1 MKLVGVSGLARS
13 GKDLFTTVA
22 QDVLKEHGL
31 KTERYALAYEL
42 KSDLKDLIHKK
53 TGIDVFT
60 ENTEEKTIIRP
71 LLVAYGDVMR
81 KISEGKYWTQKM
93 EQRIGKSKADV
104 VFITDIRYDYY
115 PEDECTWLQY
125 KQCGKL
131 IHITRFKY
139 DTTSKRKKKVY
150 DSPPNEHEAINNPK
164 VKDRADYSFEWEDYS
179 NKYPTKEQILEC
191 PYIVDNVRTALK
203 EIRIL
208 PSNSI

>member
-22 QDVLKEHGL
+22 QDILKENGI

-42 KSDLKDLIHKK
+42 KNDLKDLIHKK

-60 ENTEEKTIIRP
+60 ENTEEKNIIRP

-81 KISEGKYWTQKM
+81 KISGGKYWTQKI

-104 VFITDIRYDYY
+104 VFITDIRYDFY
-115 PEDECTWLQY
+115 PDDECTWLQY

-131 IHITRFKY
+131 VHVTRFKY
-139 DTTSKRKKKVY
+139 DTSSKRKKKVY
-150 DSPPNEHEAINNPK
+150 DVPPNEHESINNPK
-164 VKDRADYSFEWEDYS
+164 VKSRADYSFEWEDYS
-179 NKYPTKEQILEC
+179 SKYPTKEQILEC
-191 PYIVDNVRTALK
+191 PYIIDNVRTALK
-203 EIRIL
+203 EIGIL
-208 PSNSI
+208 SSNCV

>member
-1 MKLVGVSGLARS
+1 MKLIGVSGLARS

-22 QDVLKEHGL
+22 QEVLKEHGL

-42 KSDLKDLIHKK
+42 KNDLKDLIHKK

-60 ENTEEKTIIRP
+60 ENTNEKTIIRP

-81 KISEGKYWTQKM
+81 KISVGKYWTQKM

-115 PEDECTWLQY
+115 DEDECTWLQY

-131 IHITRFKY
+131 VHITRFKY
-139 DTTSKRKKKVY
+139 DTSSKRKKKVY

-179 NKYPTKEQILEC
+179 DKYPTKEQILEC
-191 PYIVDNVRTALK
+191 PYIIDNVRTVLK
-203 EIRIL
+203 EIGVL